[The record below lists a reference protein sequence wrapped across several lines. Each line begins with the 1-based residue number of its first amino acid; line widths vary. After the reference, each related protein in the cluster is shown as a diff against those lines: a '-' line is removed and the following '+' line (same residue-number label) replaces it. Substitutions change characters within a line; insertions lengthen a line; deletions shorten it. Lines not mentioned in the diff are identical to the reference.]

1 MRRRRVPLLP
11 LATTLLLLLLIVHAP
26 AATSAP
32 VATTDTVTPATPLV
46 GNRTLVSAGRGKFVL
61 GFFSPDPDDPERTYL
76 GIWFNNIPSR
86 TVVWVANRGSP
97 LLGSASDAALHILAN
112 GSLAIV
118 DTTTND
124 AMVVWSTPPPPAT
137 TTTTS
142 TSSNV
147 TAQLM
152 DNGNLVL
159 LVPGAG
165 VVWQSFDYPTDTLL
179 PGMKLGID
187 YHTGLDRHMTSWLS
201 TGDPSPGE
209 YTFRL
214 DPRGSPE
221 LFLYRWSSRIYGSGP
236 WNGYQFTGVPNLKS
250 SSLLSFRFVSDP
262 GSEAYYTYDLDSDTV
277 LTRFVLN
284 ASGQI
289 QRLMWID
296 MTQSWSLFWSY
307 PLDECDGYR
316 ACGPYGVCSVERSPI
331 CGCAPGFDPRFPA
344 EWALRDGSGG
354 CRRRT
359 ELNCTGGDGFA
370 ALANMKLPES
380 ANATVDMSLGLD
392 ECRQACLK
400 NCACRAY
407 ASANVSSPGGIGCFM
422 WTGDLLDMRQFGSN
436 GGQNLFIRLAAS
448 DLPLGSSAEAHS
460 RTARL
465 VEIIVPSAVGL
476 LLLLVG
482 LYICV
487 MKQVKK
493 RRKEAVPLPLRRN
506 AQSTPFGRRNQIA
519 ASSDA
524 QDDSLHNGQQG
535 NNSKDC
541 DLPSFDVEK
550 IQAAT
555 DNFSI
560 HNKIGQGG
568 FGPVYMGK
576 LDDGQD
582 IAVKRLS
589 RRSTQGLRE
598 FKNEVKL
605 IAKLQHR
612 NLVRLLGCCIDGY
625 ERMLVYEY
633 MHNRSLNTF
642 LFNEERQ
649 SMLCWEKRFN
659 IINGIARGILY
670 LHQDSVLRIIHRD
683 LKASNILL
691 DKDMNPK
698 ISDFG
703 VARIFGTDQT
713 AGYTKKVV
721 GTYGYMSPEYAMDG
735 VFSTKSD
742 VFSFGV
748 LVLEIVSGKK
758 NRGFYHTELDLNL
771 LRYAWRLW
779 KDGES
784 LEFMDQSIADTSNA
798 AEVLKCIQIGLL
810 CVQEQPKRR
819 PPMSAVTTMLAS
831 EYPTLPEPCEPA
843 FSTGRSRGDDDDDE
857 NEDTAAKAYRSDSAS
872 SWTVT
877 VVEGR

>member
-568 FGPVYMGK
+568 FGPVYM
-576 LDDGQD
+576 
-582 IAVKRLS
+582 
-589 RRSTQGLRE
+589 
-598 FKNEVKL
+598 
-605 IAKLQHR
+605 
-612 NLVRLLGCCIDGY
+612 
-625 ERMLVYEY
+625 
-633 MHNRSLNTF
+633 
-642 LFNEERQ
+642 